1 MTGQHIDA
9 QEALQLGVVN
19 EVLEPDQLM
28 PRAMEL
34 AHQMAT
40 YDDLT
45 LRYTRQC
52 FVDRWKQLFNDQVGV
67 GYGMAL
73 QALAHLD
80 RGWMVWDKSNEES
93 DHYKTLRRLYPKD
106 RAEAGEGREANS

>member
-1 MTGQHIDA
+1 
-9 QEALQLGVVN
+9 
-19 EVLEPDQLM
+19 M
-28 PRAMEL
+28 PRALEL

-73 QALAHLD
+73 QALSHMD
-80 RGWMVWDKSNEES
+80 RGWMVWDKSNEGQETFS
-93 DHYKTLRRLYPKD
+93 KLQRLYPKD
-106 RAEAGEGREANS
+106 QADAGAGRKRDAA